1 MPAPASHEQ
10 WTQLR
15 ADIGRL
21 VARRLPTRTDVDDV
35 VQEVLLRVWRHGDHL
50 RDGER
55 FGAWLVRVAHTA
67 TADHLRSRQR
77 HPLARFA
84 AHEDAT
90 TPSVEDDPTAK
101 NLIATALRPFIHG
114 LPEPYREALLL
125 AELEGLPYPV
135 LAKRLGVSISG
146 VKSRVQRGR
155 RLLREALERCCAIA
169 LDVRGTPVA
178 CELKVDGVAPP
189 DCCPGTARSGCS
201 PERSEP
207 SNQRHGER
215 TVPPRRP

>member
-21 VARRLPTRTDVDDV
+21 VARRLPTSSDVDDV
-35 VQEVLLRVWRHGDHL
+35 VQEVMLRVWRHGDQL
-50 RDGER
+50 RNGER
-55 FGAWLVRVAHTA
+55 FGAWLVRVARTA

-84 AHEDAT
+84 AAEDV
-90 TPSVEDDPTAK
+90 TPSVDDDPTAK
-101 NLIATALRPFIHG
+101 DLIAATLRPFIHG

-125 AELEGLPYPV
+125 AELEGLPYPL
-135 LAKRLGVSISG
+135 LAKGLGISISG

-155 RLLREALERCCAIA
+155 RLLGEALERCCAIA
-169 LDVRGTPVA
+169 IDVRGTPVA
-178 CELKVDGVAPP
+178 CELKMDGVAPP
-189 DCCPGTARSGCS
+189 DCCSGGAKAGCS

-207 SNQRHGER
+207 SSQRHRER
-215 TVPPRRP
+215 TVPARRP